1 MKTPTGCYSMAE
13 VAEMLDITYEAISH
27 RVRVGMFPSIHPTG
41 QRIGIPKRQFWQY
54 CVQKESWG
62 QIRPENM
69 PHMYRTERHIFVHD
83 VDYDDVLRAKGE
95 SKTMNTNFSLTP
107 EQCRKARENILP
119 LIAEAYDNAKEHGFH
134 QAYDDMMKAAPEEQR
149 KAMHRTILLA
159 KMALISSEV
168 GEAVQALQHG
178 AEDAFVE
185 ELADIVIR
193 ILDLCGSEAI
203 DLTLPLLAKMMS
215 NRKRPY
221 LHGKEC

>member
-1 MKTPTGCYSMAE
+1 MDE
-13 VAEMLDITYEAISH
+13 VAEMLGIVYRAVAH
-27 RVRVGMFPSIHPTG
+27 RVKVGSLPSIHPTG
-41 QRIGIPKRQFWQY
+41 QRVGIPKRQFWQI

-62 QIRPENM
+62 QIKPENM
-69 PHMYRTERHIFVHD
+69 SRKYRSERHKFVDD
-83 VDYDDVLRAKGE
+83 VDYDDVLRAKE
-95 SKTMNTNFSLTP
+95 VAKTVNTNFSLTP
-107 EQCRKARENILP
+107 EQCRKARENLLP

-134 QAYDDMMKAAPEEQR
+134 QAYDDMLKAAPEEQR
-149 KAMHRTILLA
+149 KAMRRTIRLA

-178 AEDAFVE
+178 AEDAFIE